1 MEVLK
6 TLVRQS
12 LPILVLCIM
21 GEIAA
26 GIFLMN
32 IDKYTELLPGLI
44 ILVPSVMGTRGNIL
58 GIFTSRLASGL
69 HLGTITPNLRRNKVL
84 KENAMAMLA
93 LTVVVSLLTGVAA
106 HLSTVI
112 LGFTSMGILR
122 FAFVSFMTGFMTDF
136 VMIIVSTIIGIFSFK
151 LKADP
156 DNVTIPLVTTISDF
170 TSITFLLLS
179 VQVVL
184 LLFPL

>member
-6 TLVRQS
+6 TLAKQS
-12 LPILVLCIM
+12 LPILILCIM

-26 GIFLMN
+26 GVFLMN
-32 IDKYTELLPGLI
+32 VDEYMELLPGLI

-58 GIFTSRLASGL
+58 GIFTSRLTSGL
-69 HLGTITPNLRRNKVL
+69 HLGTITPNLRRNNAL
-84 KENAMAMLA
+84 KENALAMLA
-93 LTVVVSLLTGVAA
+93 LAAVVSVMTGVAA
-106 HLSTVI
+106 HLATSI
-112 LGFTSMGILR
+112 LGFKSMGILR
-122 FAFVSFMTGFMTDF
+122 FASVSFMTGFMTDL
-136 VMIIVSTIIGIFSFK
+136 VMIMVSTVIGIFSFK

-179 VQVVL
+179 VKLVIL
-184 LLFPL
+184 IFPL